1 MVQMGHMG
9 LPAGAIRQQ
18 IVGAIDLIVQIERQR
33 DGGRRVIQV
42 TEVCGMEGDVITLND
57 IFQFEVL
64 GEGSDGKLYG
74 KYHVSRVPP
83 SFLKRLSYFGLDRAW
98 RAALEEAENG

>member
-1 MVQMGHMG
+1 MGRG
-9 LPAGAIRQQ
+9 AAGAFR
-18 IVGAIDLIVQIERQR
+18 RCR
-33 DGGRRVIQV
+33 PNDGGRRVIQV

-64 GEGSDGKLYG
+64 GEGSDSRLFG

-83 SFLKRLSYFGLDRAW
+83 SFMRRLSYFGLDRAW
-98 RAALEEAENG
+98 KAAVEEAMMESQES